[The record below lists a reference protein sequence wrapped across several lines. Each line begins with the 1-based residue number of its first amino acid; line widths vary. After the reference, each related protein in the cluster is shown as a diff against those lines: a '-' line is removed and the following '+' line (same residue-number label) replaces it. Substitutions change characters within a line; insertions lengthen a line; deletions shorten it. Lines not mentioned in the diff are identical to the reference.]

1 MMQLNKEKKKWWQAK
16 VADRKQKWEKAIWDW
31 EERRLFAKKSRLPL
45 PPRSK
50 ALAQVDVPEEFLVW
64 EAYLINQREIIEEV
78 QVQKDGDTVMD
89 IDREKNIEV
98 NNDIKLEEIEWE
110 T

>member
-1 MMQLNKEKKKWWQAK
+1 M
-16 VADRKQKWEKAIWDW
+16 
-31 EERRLFAKKSRLPL
+31 
-45 PPRSK
+45 
-50 ALAQVDVPEEFLVW
+50 DVPEEFLVW
-64 EAYLINQREIIEEV
+64 EAYLTNQREIIEEV